1 MFFHLILE
9 ANVQNN
15 QEKARVKQNK
25 LIFHELKWPPLHLEI
40 YIIRPQIFWLHG
52 QNFISFLWEFMKSK
66 INKQGLHLLGS
77 ISLHIEVP
85 NNKRYQNNNR
95 CCIC

>member
-1 MFFHLILE
+1 MEFTLISLSMFFHLILE

-40 YIIRPQIFWLHG
+40 HAFTVFYSSVLRQ
-52 QNFISFLWEFMKSK
+52 
-66 INKQGLHLLGS
+66 
-77 ISLHIEVP
+77 
-85 NNKRYQNNNR
+85 
-95 CCIC
+95 